1 MASSSLLTPAEFME
15 RYGRYF
21 GAGRMAVIEAFG
33 YMIVEGPGEGAY
45 FIDTSGRRIL
55 DFWCTGGVHSL
66 GHRHPTLVKTMLDAT
81 RELDYGSLFFFS
93 EAKGRL
99 AETLAQ
105 TTPDGLEVT
114 IAAVTGSEAID
125 QACKMARGSTGR
137 KEILYARNAYH
148 GITGFALS
156 MMHHGSMRDF
166 AEPLIPGF
174 KPFEFGDADSLAAA
188 IGGETAAVVMEPL
201 QNDSGY
207 GDAPP
212 GFFAAARE
220 LCDKHGAKLII
231 DEVVCGMGRLGT
243 LWGVER
249 TGISPDMLVT
259 AKGFSGGM
267 FPMAALVV
275 RPEVIDFWG
284 ADPYVALSSY
294 AWSNVGATVSRVAV
308 EETLRILPQANTMGD
323 RLDAVVRELAARY
336 PNVLHDSRRA
346 GLMWMLDFANEDAGL
361 NFIMGMM
368 ARDVMVVASSQ
379 NLKVP
384 KLFPPLIMGEAEIA
398 EFANKAE
405 DCLKGLASP
414 A

>member
-1 MASSSLLTPAEFME
+1 
-15 RYGRYF
+15 
-21 GAGRMAVIEAFG
+21 
-33 YMIVEGPGEGAY
+33 
-45 FIDTSGRRIL
+45 
-55 DFWCTGGVHSL
+55 
-66 GHRHPTLVKTMLDAT
+66 
-81 RELDYGSLFFFS
+81 
-93 EAKGRL
+93 
-99 AETLAQ
+99 
-105 TTPDGLEVT
+105 
-114 IAAVTGSEAID
+114 
-125 QACKMARGSTGR
+125 
-137 KEILYARNAYH
+137 
-148 GITGFALS
+148 
-156 MMHHGSMRDF
+156 
-166 AEPLIPGF
+166 
-174 KPFEFGDADSLAAA
+174 
-188 IGGETAAVVMEPL
+188 
-201 QNDSGY
+201 
-207 GDAPP
+207 
-212 GFFAAARE
+212 
-220 LCDKHGAKLII
+220 
-231 DEVVCGMGRLGT
+231 
-243 LWGVER
+243 
-249 TGISPDMLVT
+249 MLVT

-405 DCLKGLASP
+405 DCLNLP